1 MPTTWARITI
11 VFALL
16 LAMAGCYSTDRQ
28 KIKPPKREEL
38 YNLPPQGDNRWDKP
52 IEYPKGT
59 LNQDSIKQDKDSK
72 DGPNSMRGP
81 GAPKFGASAGGGGG
95 GY

>member
-1 MPTTWARITI
+1 MRKTWAGMAT

-16 LAMAGCYSTDRQ
+16 LAIAGCYSTDRQ
-28 KIKPPKREEL
+28 RIKPPKREEL
-38 YNLPPQGDNRWDKP
+38 YTLPKQGEARWDKP

-72 DGPNSMRGP
+72 DGPPSMRGP
-81 GAPKFGASAGGGGG
+81 GGPKFGAGAGGGQ
-95 GY
+95 